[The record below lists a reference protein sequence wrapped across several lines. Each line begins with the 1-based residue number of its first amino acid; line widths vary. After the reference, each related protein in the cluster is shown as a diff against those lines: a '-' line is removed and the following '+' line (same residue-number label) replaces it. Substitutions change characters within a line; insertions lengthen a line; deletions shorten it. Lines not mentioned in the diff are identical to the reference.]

1 MADQVDG
8 IGARSQATNEA
19 GDYRLR
25 RTTEALNDWL
35 GLYLSEEQ
43 QRGLAT
49 GLLVG
54 VALGAAILTW
64 GVVASVR
71 RWD

>member
-1 MADQVDG
+1 MEAEDQ
-8 IGARSQATNEA
+8 TPPEA
-19 GDYRLR
+19 PAGELEYPLR
-25 RTTEALNDWL
+25 KTAALLNDRL

-54 VALGAAILTW
+54 VALGGAL
-64 GVVASVR
+64 VAWSIASAVR
-71 RWD
+71 RSDW